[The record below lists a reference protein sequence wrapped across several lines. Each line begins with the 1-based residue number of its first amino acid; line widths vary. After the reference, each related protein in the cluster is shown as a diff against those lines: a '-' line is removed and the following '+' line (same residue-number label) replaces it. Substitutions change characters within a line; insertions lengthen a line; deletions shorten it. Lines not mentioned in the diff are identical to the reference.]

1 MFKKKEE
8 DPETKRK
15 KDILFSKVKP
25 ILAKQL
31 EVDEDKITP
40 SSGIVEDLGADSLDS
55 VEIVMALEDEFGIEI
70 PDEDAE
76 KMNTIDDIL
85 TYLSEKVNL

>member
-31 EVDEDKITP
+31 EVDESKITP

-55 VEIVMALEDEFGIEI
+55 VEMVMALEDEFGIEI

>member
-15 KDILFSKVKP
+15 KDVLFSKVKP

-31 EVDEDKITP
+31 EVDESKITP

-55 VEIVMALEDEFGIEI
+55 VEIVMALEDEFSVEI

>member
-8 DPETKRK
+8 DSETKRK

-31 EVDEDKITP
+31 EADENKITP
-40 SSGIVEDLGADSLDS
+40 SSDIVEDLGADSLDS
-55 VEIVMALEDEFGIEI
+55 VEIVMAIEDEFGIEI

-76 KMNTIDDIL
+76 KMKTIDDIL
-85 TYLSEKVNL
+85 TYLSEKIN

>member
-15 KDILFSKVKP
+15 KDMLFSKVKP
-25 ILAKQL
+25 ILAQQL
-31 EVDEDKITP
+31 EVDENKIIPT
-40 SSGIVEDLGADSLDS
+40 SDIVEDLGADSLDS
-55 VEIVMALEDEFGIEI
+55 VEIIMALEDEFGIEI

-76 KMNTIDDIL
+76 KMKIIDDIL